1 MNKATIA
8 GGTTAIVLI
17 VLVLALVAGYRA
29 LEQDV
34 DPAAATSP
42 AITPSTAAAAEAHP
56 SFLYGRITTYD
67 GATYEGRDR
76 KSTRLNSSH

>member
-8 GGTTAIVLI
+8 GGTAAIVLI
-17 VLVLALVAGYRA
+17 VLALVAGYRA

-42 AITPSTAAAAEAHP
+42 AITPSTAAAAEAPAESSP
-56 SFLYGRITTYD
+56 SYPEALRPEPCPSPSASLARPLGER
-67 GATYEGRDR
+67 R
-76 KSTRLNSSH
+76 